1 MYEETYHDERELPY
15 FTLRQIDLPEILTW
29 KVGEQYYLLMKV
41 EMTGLE
47 KYEDEDK
54 KMKKMEG
61 KFKVHSVR
69 AVDEKP
75 IDVKAIEKQDF
86 ERTIAA
92 IKSGE
97 Y

>member
-1 MYEETYHDERELPY
+1 MYEEPMHNERELPSFY
-15 FTLRQIDLPEILTW
+15 LRQIDLPEVLTW

-54 KMKKMEG
+54 KIKKMEG
-61 KFKVHSVR
+61 GFKVKSVR
-69 AVDEKP
+69 AIDGKPVDLKAVEK
-75 IDVKAIEKQDF
+75 EDF
-86 ERTIAA
+86 ERKVAS